1 MEYYNEYNDG
11 MLMSFA
17 GLIWIGIIC
26 IYGLCIYG
34 TYKYAKRLGRSGS
47 WGVLAVLMSPFLASF
62 VLCLMGE
69 TDAHR
74 KARII
79 EEEMW
84 RSGKEADAVAGQSAE
99 DNPTDAS
106 GNADVGSVQQ

>member
-26 IYGLCIYG
+26 IYGLCVYG

-62 VLCLMGE
+62 VLCLMGRR
-69 TDAHR
+69 TR
-74 KARII
+74 TARHCICSRLPDVERNVCEKCRVFCNGLII
-79 EEEMW
+79 
-84 RSGKEADAVAGQSAE
+84 SGI
-99 DNPTDAS
+99 
-106 GNADVGSVQQ
+106 